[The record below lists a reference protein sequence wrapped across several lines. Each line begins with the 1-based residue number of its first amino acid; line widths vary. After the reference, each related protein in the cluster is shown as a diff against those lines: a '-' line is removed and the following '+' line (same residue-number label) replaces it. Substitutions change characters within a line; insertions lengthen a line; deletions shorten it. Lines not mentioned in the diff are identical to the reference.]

1 MAATGAYFRQTRAG
15 CASPLLSRYSRE
27 HMVMT
32 GDRLSTDKKLAK
44 NAGIDYI
51 FVLSGEAKLED
62 LLKEEIMPW
71 RTVEVL
77 GKL

>member
-1 MAATGAYFRQTRAG
+1 
-15 CASPLLSRYSRE
+15 
-27 HMVMT
+27 MVMT
-32 GDRLSTDKKLAK
+32 GDRLSRDKKLAK